1 MLFTL
6 FRYGLI
12 PVVLFCVV
20 VVAAGIDTYWTNAVQ
35 RSTWLQ
41 TDVTVMESRDVGQ
54 GLAAF
59 SGTQN
64 TFPDP
69 HGTVSYV
76 IDGKTYTWQG
86 RGRDIGVTVMN
97 PGDKVKVYYDPEN
110 PGEINTL
117 FLLGA
122 FTGNIILAVA
132 IAFLAFYVWFFWLRG
147 FLGRSVPPD
156 ELDGDLAR
164 SFAGRVSTQRPDQ
177 VERSRFALG
186 DKRTPVIDSRPT
198 GKSFGR
204 ARGTTLGKR

>member
-41 TDVTVMESRDVGQ
+41 TDVTVMDSRDVGQ
-54 GLAAF
+54 RLAEV

-69 HGTVSYV
+69 QGTVSYV

-86 RGRDIGVTVMN
+86 RGRDIGVTVMS
-97 PGDKVKVYYDPEN
+97 PGDKIKVSYNPEN

-117 FLLGA
+117 VLLGA

-156 ELDGDLAR
+156 DLDGDLAR